1 MQAELRR
8 AFTEEIRLA
17 DVAEA
22 ENDAGRAFR
31 HLERAH
37 ILGQRYLITHL
48 TTHWRMLRLARR
60 RSDNVEARGQVVR
73 LLAVFPGYAFGWI
86 PKGNTGGANVSA
98 TVTMAPPPD
107 LAPLL
112 ADYNVWRD
120 VAMRAA
126 IWGAL
131 AFAVFAAMR

>member
-8 AFTEEIRLA
+8 AFTEEMRLA

-22 ENDAGRAFR
+22 ENDAERAFR
-31 HLERAH
+31 HLKRAH

-48 TTHWRMLRLARR
+48 TTHWRMLRVARR
-60 RSDNVEARGQVVR
+60 RSDNVEARGQVAR

-98 TVTMAPPPD
+98 TVPMALPPD

-120 VAMRAA
+120 VAIRAA
-126 IWGAL
+126 IWSAL
-131 AFAVFAAMR
+131 AFVVFVAMR